1 MENENVIQISPIN
14 IPTESPTLGELF
26 TALCKAQSE
35 MEIAKCDHEQ
45 LHFKSKYADL
55 AAIVKAS
62 RGALTKHGLS
72 VIQRVLPNGG
82 EISYLHTRLCHAS
95 GEWIE
100 SKMPITPPRN
110 DIQAI
115 GSYITYLRRYTYSSI
130 VGVIYEDEDDDGEK
144 VMGRTPNVKE
154 ATKAPEVTKESEKIS
169 MVQLTVL
176 AKELEDQDEM
186 LDEILEKLNIS
197 KLADVS
203 PQKYDSVLSHVRKIK
218 KMKDESK

>member
-100 SKMPITPPRN
+100 SKMPIAPARN
-110 DIQAI
+110 DIQSI
-115 GSYITYLRRYTYSSI
+115 GGYITYLRRYTYASI

-144 VMGRTPNVKE
+144 AMGRTSLPHIPPTATSSKE
-154 ATKAPEVTKESEKIS
+154 KPEKIS
-169 MVQLTVL
+169 MTQLTVL

-186 LDEILEKLNIS
+186 LDEILDKLKIS

-218 KMKDESK
+218 KMKEESK